1 MRGNGLVVVLLTLC
15 LGALCG
21 CAPAQ
26 QPPME
31 SDRSQFSAPAGGFT
45 AQVVVSGTEG
55 VTVTWIDDSAKL
67 IITTEGSSSCPLVPL
82 RLDGED
88 QDTIVLGRDDGGND
102 VCSADLGPTS
112 STITRP
118 KSWDPGIQIVGTYT
132 DTELYLTPSR

>member
-1 MRGNGLVVVLLTLC
+1 MRRPGLVAILLALC
-15 LGALCG
+15 LGSACG
-21 CAPAQ
+21 CAPE

-31 SDRSQFSAPAGGFT
+31 SDRSQFSAPSSGFT
-45 AQVVVSGTEG
+45 AQVVASGAEG
-55 VTVTWIDDSAKL
+55 VTITWIDDTTKL

-82 RLDGED
+82 RLDGEHH
-88 QDTIVLGRDDGGND
+88 DTVVLGRDDGGNA
-102 VCSADLGPTS
+102 VCSADLSPTS